1 MAVAIDAANAALDS
15 LAVAGMVAS
24 DARDAVTLVREVE
37 SLVRRARSLAV
48 AVVDG
53 IDRAG
58 WHRADGHASAKVMVR
73 HVARLSAAEAGR
85 RMADAKALRDLPEV
99 AAAYRAGRIGSDQV
113 DRIGRLHAN
122 PRVSGKV
129 GGQDRNLV
137 QASLHLSYR
146 EFDLKVSEWERLV
159 DEDGARDR
167 NQAHH
172 DKRDASMSQDWD
184 GRWRFTGSCGSL
196 AGTLMY
202 EIHKAFYEAETLTDW
217 EGAPST
223 AAATVEHLPRTD
235 AQRRFDAWAAIFE
248 KAAAAQAAEPGGS
261 IVVANIVIDQATFEE
276 EVRRFAGAA
285 PSPDRPEP
293 DIDPQPDARLRCA
306 TVDGGHVDPTEAGGG
321 SPGRPRAAGG
331 DRCRRGG
338 HRPRAPVPGVHRPGQ
353 AGGSAVEHRV
363 LLARLPRAG
372 LPLRGRPPET
382 LVRPRTGPNL
392 TGQRWSG
399 VRPPQPLQ
407 GARLHGVAGPGRN
420 HARAQTRR
428 HRGLPVADRV
438 GDRTSEGQPSR
449 RSGWASD
456 RIVSR
461 SSGRA
466 KPASMAA
473 SVAAS

>member
-1 MAVAIDAANAALDS
+1 MGSQVADREVAVAIDAANAALDS

-113 DRIGRLHAN
+113 DRIGRMHAN

-137 QASLHLSYR
+137 QAALHLSYR

-172 DKRDASMSQDWD
+172 DKRDASMAQDWD

-217 EGAPST
+217 EKARAEHGD
-223 AAATVEHLPRTD
+223 AATVEHLPRTD

-248 KAAAAQAAEPGGS
+248 KAAAARAAEPGGS

-293 DIDPQPDARLRCA
+293 DIDPQPGTRLRCA
-306 TVDGGHVDPTEAGGG
+306 TVDGGHVDPTEAVAAALVGHVRRVVIGADG
-321 SPGRPRAAGG
+321 VVTDLGRRSRVFTGPAKLAVRLSSTECYWPGCHVPVSHCEADHLRPWSG
-331 DRCRRGG
+331 
-338 HRPRAPVPGVHRPGQ
+338 P
-353 AGGSAVEHRV
+353 E
-363 LLARLPRAG
+363 
-372 LPLRGRPPET
+372 RGRTSPANGGPACGRHNRFKERGFT
-382 LVRPRTGPNL
+382 AWRDPGGTMHVLRPDGTEL
-392 TGQRWSG
+392 
-399 VRPPQPLQ
+399 
-407 GARLHGVAGPGRN
+407 
-420 HARAQTRR
+420 
-428 HRGLPVADRV
+428 
-438 GDRTSEGQPSR
+438 E
-449 RSGWASD
+449 
-456 RIVSR
+456 
-461 SSGRA
+461 
-466 KPASMAA
+466 
-473 SVAAS
+473 